1 MRRRPNSPLLWL
13 LAFCTWGLPLAA
25 FGSAA
30 LQGEIRFARAL
41 DEPVWVG
48 QEVELHLELW
58 SDAFSFGDQLFILPE
73 VPGGFLL
80 QGDSSTV
87 KLSETRAGTAW
98 QGLRYTLLFYPQSA
112 GRLEVPAFAV
122 SYSARA
128 GFGSTPTAFSF
139 RTDALGVEAR
149 LPPGAS
155 PGDLLVTTAAFELEA
170 RWDRDP
176 PAEGALRLQTGDA
189 LTLEVRR
196 RAAGVPGMVFA
207 PLPVPRIAGLGV
219 FPAHPDVQ
227 DQVNRGELIGTRTD
241 RLTVVCESAGRYV
254 IPELR
259 FQWWHPGEQRLL
271 EKVIAERVLEVEPS
285 PAWGA
290 GAAATGVPAAG
301 RLFWPVPLA
310 GLALLSLVAA
320 WRWLGG
326 SRRVSRL
333 FGGWRN
339 RVAAS
344 RQPGSRS
351 GRLLPLNPPAARRAR
366 SGRLSGRRGTS

>member
-1 MRRRPNSPLLWL
+1 MGRRLSKRFPWL
-13 LAFCTWGLPLAA
+13 LALCIGGHSLAA
-25 FGSAA
+25 FGSGP

-58 SDAFSFGDQLFILPE
+58 SDGFSFGDQLLILPE

-80 QGDSSTV
+80 QADSSTV
-87 KLSETRAGTAW
+87 KLSETRAGAAW

-128 GFGSTPTAFSF
+128 GFGSAPTAFSF
-139 RTDALGVEAR
+139 RTEPLGVDVR

-155 PGDLLVTTAAFELEA
+155 SGDLLVTTTAFELEA

-196 RAAGVPGMVFA
+196 RAASVPGMVFA
-207 PLPVPRIAGLGV
+207 PLPVAEVDGLGV
-219 FPAHPDVQ
+219 FPANPEVQ

-241 RLTVVCESAGRYV
+241 RLTIVCEAAGRYV
-254 IPELR
+254 IPEFL
-259 FQWWHPGEQRLL
+259 FQWWDPGEQRLS
-271 EKVIAERVLEVEPS
+271 EKVIPELVLEVESS
-285 PAWGA
+285 PVWGN
-290 GAAATGVPAAG
+290 GAAPIEAPTTV
-301 RLFWPVPLA
+301 RLPWPILLV
-310 GLALLSLVAA
+310 GLALLSLIMA
-320 WRWLGG
+320 WRWPGSSRPVTRLLGWW
-326 SRRVSRL
+326 RR
-333 FGGWRN
+333 

-344 RQPGSRS
+344 RQPGRRT
-351 GRLLPLNPPAARRAR
+351 GRLLPLNPSANSVAGGKSMPPWH
-366 SGRLSGRRGTS
+366 T